1 MRRAITIR
9 LEEYAIQ
16 KLEFSALKKEITR
29 QELIESIILDAV
41 KSLDV
46 PDELQLIP
54 ESILE
59 SIRQKLKS
67 LAIDSEISFKG
78 LLSPSEWQQLSD
90 VQKRNYGKQIKKLVE
105 NGDIPEL
112 EIGRKK
118 SNNEQ
123 QYRVIK

>member
-1 MRRAITIR
+1 MKKAITIR

-41 KSLDV
+41 KSLDF

-54 ESILE
+54 ESIIE

-112 EIGRKK
+112 EVGRKK

>member
-1 MRRAITIR
+1 MKKAITIR

-41 KSLDV
+41 KSLDF

-59 SIRQKLKS
+59 TIKQKLKS

-112 EIGRKK
+112 EVGRKK